1 MTSHISEEIF
11 DLAFRKARTFNSF
24 TDRPV
29 AIESLRELYDLL
41 KWGPTSTNQQPL
53 RLIWCVSKESKCKL
67 AECAAGGNAPKILQA
82 PVTTILGMD
91 LDFVNHL
98 PRMFPHAD
106 ARSWYG
112 DDPKVRWDSAL
123 RNSSLQAGYF
133 IIAARLLGLDT
144 NPMLGFD
151 EQALNAAFFP
161 DSNIRVNMVSTLG
174 YGEPSTL
181 YPRAPRFS
189 FEEVNQII

>member
-1 MTSHISEEIF
+1 MTEPVSDKIR

-29 AIESLRELYDLL
+29 AEDTLRELYDLL

-53 RLIWCVSKESKCKL
+53 RIIWCVSEESKRKL
-67 AECAAGGNAPKILQA
+67 AGFAADGNAKKILQA
-82 PVTTILGMD
+82 PVTAILGMD

-98 PRMFPHAD
+98 SRMFPHAD

-151 EQALNAAFFP
+151 EQALNSAFFP
-161 DSNIRVNMVSTLG
+161 NSSIWVNMVSTLG
-174 YGEPSTL
+174 YGEPATL
-181 YPRAPRFS
+181 YPRAPRFD
-189 FEEVNQII
+189 FEEINQII